1 MKKNGII
8 KLIIMMTLI
17 CTLGLMTGCSK
28 VEETVESVM
37 ETETVE
43 ETEEVI
49 ELVQIAPEQEVINL
63 MLVGQDRRE
72 NDGRSRSDAMILIT
86 LNRTEQTLDMTSFMR
101 DTYVQIPGWGGNRL
115 NAAYVFGGMDLMRDT
130 FRENFGVEIDGII
143 EVDFFKFTDIINM
156 IGGIDIEVNE
166 EEAQI
171 LGCESGYVHLDGK
184 QTLSYCRIRKVGN
197 ADFERTERQ
206 RRVMSILFEKA
217 LNMTTNEVMQCVDQ
231 FFLQVTTDMTQD
243 DLLNLALEVMLL
255 GIDTM
260 ETHNIPEDA
269 GYSSDTVDGMSVLV
283 PNLDACRT
291 LMEEITTISE

>member
-8 KLIIMMTLI
+8 KLIMAMTLMAA
-17 CTLGLMTGCSK
+17 LGLMTGCGKSEK
-28 VEETVESVM
+28 TAESVI

-101 DTYVQIPGWGGNRL
+101 DTYVQIPEWGGNRL
-115 NAAYVFGGMDLMRDT
+115 NAAYVFGGMELMRDT

-143 EVDFFKFTDIINM
+143 EVDFFEFTDIINM
-156 IGGIDIEVNE
+156 LGGIDIEVNE
-166 EEAQI
+166 DEAEI
-171 LGCESGYVHLDGK
+171 IGCEPGYVHLDGK
-184 QTLSYCRIRKVGN
+184 QALSYCRIRKVGN

-217 LNMTTNEVMQCVDQ
+217 LNMTTNEVMECVDK
-231 FFLQVTTDMTQD
+231 FFSQVTTDMTQD
-243 DLLNLALEVMLL
+243 DLFNLALEVMLL
-255 GIDTM
+255 
-260 ETHNIPEDA
+260 
-269 GYSSDTVDGMSVLV
+269 VLTAWKHIIFRKMQDIHPKPWMV
-283 PNLDACRT
+283 CRC
-291 LMEEITTISE
+291 LFRIWMPAEH